1 MSQFLFLNSGV
12 DFFDILFKGVGVEGV
27 KMQFLVQIK
36 KIQWQNFITTTKNF
50 DNQCKHF
57 C

>member
-1 MSQFLFLNSGV
+1 MSQFLFLNFGV